1 MRAFFT
7 AVAAF
12 FALAAP
18 ASAVSP
24 NLVVSQVY
32 GGGSNT
38 GATHT
43 HDFIEIFNR
52 GQAAE
57 PLGGKSLQYASATG
71 TGNFGASSTQ
81 ATDLPDVSLEPGQY
95 FLVQEAGGAVGTP
108 LAADFVDPTPISMAA
123 GAGKVAIVQG
133 TESLG
138 CN

>member
-1 MRAFFT
+1 MRALFT

-43 HDFIEIFNR
+43 HDFIEICNGGSAVCTADQLARIIDRVGYGNANFFE
-52 GQAAE
+52 GSAAA
-57 PLGGKSLQYASATG
+57 PALT
-71 TGNFGASSTQ
+71 SST
-81 ATDLPDVSLEPGQY
+81 AAAR
-95 FLVQEAGGAVGTP
+95 AGN
-108 LAADFVDPTPISMAA
+108 
-123 GAGKVAIVQG
+123 
-133 TESLG
+133 G
-138 CN
+138 C